1 MISLTQLK
9 KPIYSLKTPMVSYK
23 FLAINSLRGKHL
35 NALICR
41 SYKFLQIYKVANT
54 SFVVYIML
62 WDCRMQNWEAIP
74 ILTLLSNPSWLESR
88 TNSAPFWLQMLLV
101 NFWVQFVSHE
111 ETCHNQ
117 LWKQRSVSIW
127 AKGIYMTSVWPE
139 PQSVQQPVGM
149 SDWDDSV
156 WSSAMRN
163 EKENV
168 FFLSE
173 MVTPG
178 WRGTKLKFSCRCC

>member
-1 MISLTQLK
+1 MISLTKLK

-23 FLAINSLRGKHL
+23 FLAINSLRGKPL

-74 ILTLLSNPSWLESR
+74 ILTLLSNPSWLEFR
-88 TNSAPFWLQMLLV
+88 TNSAPSLLQMLLV
-101 NFWVQFVSHE
+101 NFWVQFVHRE

-127 AKGIYMTSVWPE
+127 AFTRHQYGLSPSLSSSLWECQTEMTLCDPMLWEMKRKMFS
-139 PQSVQQPVGM
+139 
-149 SDWDDSV
+149 
-156 WSSAMRN
+156 
-163 EKENV
+163 
-168 FFLSE
+168 FFLK
-173 MVTPG
+173 
-178 WRGTKLKFSCRCC
+178 W